1 MGKLKPTLL
10 TFPLISLPSSG
21 LQVDPRE
28 PYIIASSY
36 IFSSFPHRLSHIINY
51 VDCFGANGSGFTNY
65 DDMPYTIRKSAE
77 NYNYQ
82 SIDDLVNRLQ
92 VIFLPGNDKVTFI
105 MNRISGLTCKVQNLV
120 SYKIRKIIQISTD

>member
-36 IFSSFPHRLSHIINY
+36 ILSSFPHRLSHIINY
-51 VDCFGANGSGFTNY
+51 VDCFGANGSGLANY
-65 DDMPYTIRKSAE
+65 NEMPYTIRKSAE

-92 VIFLPGNDKVTFI
+92 VIFLPGHDKVTFI